1 MKTIQMTLD
10 EDLVKTVDSVVKTLH
25 TTRSAFTRDA
35 LRQAVNSLHLKK
47 LEERH
52 RLGYMKKPA
61 TRGEFDVWG
70 TEQKW
75 GAE

>member
-1 MKTIQMTLD
+1 MTLD
-10 EDLVKTVDSVVKTLH
+10 EELVKTVDHVVKRLH

-35 LRQAVNSLHLKK
+35 LREAVQSVRSRE

-52 RLGYMKKPA
+52 RVGYTKKPV
-61 TRGEFDVWG
+61 TGDEFDGWE

-75 GAE
+75 GDE

>member
-10 EDLVKTVDSVVKTLH
+10 EDLVKTVDNVVKSLH

-35 LRQAVNSLHLKK
+35 LRQAVRSMHLRR

-61 TRGEFDVWG
+61 APGEFDVWE
-70 TEQKW
+70 TEQTW
-75 GAE
+75 GDE

>member
-10 EDLVKTVDSVVKTLH
+10 EDLVKTVDDVVKSLH

-35 LRQAVNSLHLKK
+35 LRQALKGMNRRR

-52 RLGYMKKPA
+52 RRGYMKNPPA
-61 TRGEFDVWG
+61 RGEFDGWEA
-70 TEQKW
+70 EQKW
-75 GAE
+75 GDE

>member
-1 MKTIQMTLD
+1 MKTIQMTMD
-10 EDLVKTVDSVVKTLH
+10 DDLVKTVDDAVKALH

-35 LRQAVNSLHLKK
+35 LRQAVKGMHLRK

-52 RLGYMKKPA
+52 RLGYIKKPVSG
-61 TRGEFDVWG
+61 GEFDGWE

-75 GAE
+75 GDA

>member
-1 MKTIQMTLD
+1 MTLD
-10 EDLVKTVDSVVKTLH
+10 EELVKTVDRVVKRLH

-35 LRQAVNSLHLKK
+35 LREAVQSVRNRE

-52 RLGYMKKPA
+52 RIGYTKKPV
-61 TRGEFDVWG
+61 TDDEFDGWE

-75 GAE
+75 GDE